1 MFDAA
6 AKIAAPLPVTID
18 DIRAAQ
24 AVIEGRVKRTPCE
37 KSRTLSNITGVD
49 LWLKMENLQFTA
61 SFKERGALNRLHH
74 LSEEERTRGVIAMSA
89 GNHAQGVAYHAK
101 LLGIPATIVMPETTP
116 LVKVEGTRA
125 HGAAVVL
132 AGSMLEQ
139 SANFARA
146 RAQEKSLTFI
156 HPYDDPLIIA
166 GQGTVAVELLEQAP
180 DVDCIVVPV
189 GGGGLIAGMAVAV
202 RALRPQVRL
211 IGVQTELYPAMTAK
225 LRNEPLSGGG
235 ESLAEGIAVKNPG
248 RLPFEIIDSLVDDM
262 VLVSEIHVEH
272 AVGLMLTIEKSV
284 AEGAGAAGLAAIL
297 AYPERFRGRKVGLP
311 ITGGNIDTRLLAG
324 VLERELAREGRLA
337 RLSVHLKDQ
346 PGQLSDVTRIIAE
359 NRVNVVEITHQR
371 VFTTLPARSAVAT
384 FEVETRDRHH
394 LDRLVNELK
403 AAGYAVVDERRADE
417 T

>member
-1 MFDAA
+1 
-6 AKIAAPLPVTID
+6 
-18 DIRAAQ
+18 
-24 AVIEGRVKRTPCE
+24 
-37 KSRTLSNITGVD
+37 
-49 LWLKMENLQFTA
+49 
-61 SFKERGALNRLHH
+61 
-74 LSEEERTRGVIAMSA
+74 
-89 GNHAQGVAYHAK
+89 
-101 LLGIPATIVMPETTP
+101 
-116 LVKVEGTRA
+116 
-125 HGAAVVL
+125 
-132 AGSMLEQ
+132 
-139 SANFARA
+139 
-146 RAQEKSLTFI
+146 
-156 HPYDDPLIIA
+156 
-166 GQGTVAVELLEQAP
+166 
-180 DVDCIVVPV
+180 
-189 GGGGLIAGMAVAV
+189 
-202 RALRPQVRL
+202 
-211 IGVQTELYPAMTAK
+211 
-225 LRNEPLSGGG
+225 
-235 ESLAEGIAVKNPG
+235 
-248 RLPFEIIDSLVDDM
+248 

-403 AAGYAVVDERRADE
+403 AAGYAVDERRADE

>member
-1 MFDAA
+1 
-6 AKIAAPLPVTID
+6 
-18 DIRAAQ
+18 
-24 AVIEGRVKRTPCE
+24 
-37 KSRTLSNITGVD
+37 
-49 LWLKMENLQFTA
+49 
-61 SFKERGALNRLHH
+61 
-74 LSEEERTRGVIAMSA
+74 
-89 GNHAQGVAYHAK
+89 
-101 LLGIPATIVMPETTP
+101 
-116 LVKVEGTRA
+116 
-125 HGAAVVL
+125 
-132 AGSMLEQ
+132 MLEQ

-248 RLPFEIIDSLVDDM
+248 RMPFEIIDSLVDDM

-403 AAGYAVVDERRADE
+403 AAGYAVDERRADE